1 MSVAQELLGLLKLRV
16 LRLLA
21 LIALVVGVGIECFIT
36 KLAVLDPDIWWH
48 LSVGNWIVH
57 NHAFPHNG
65 IFSQTAA
72 NRPWMAYS
80 WGYEVL
86 LSRAYDLFSFM
97 PVVVQQR
104 SLARVVRVDPR
115 RIRMRDLRKFRIN
128 IRNRRRNI

>member
-97 PVVVQQR
+97 GMGVFGTLLTIGVA
-104 SLARVVRVDPR
+104 LAIFRMLY
-115 RIRMRDLRKFRIN
+115 RISGRF
-128 IRNRRRNI
+128 